1 MDALMDNSWLA
12 LAGMGLAGGL
22 CGWVL
27 RHLQSRLTERA
38 AAVRIAAL
46 CDQLDT
52 KDRKL
57 RDLRVELQA
66 ERAQVLELQATVEA
80 RQALSA
86 LRLEENEDPAF
97 FRRLV
102 RAQ

>member
-1 MDALMDNSWLA
+1 MDELLNSPWFALG
-12 LAGMGLAGGL
+12 GMGLAGGL

-27 RHLQSRLTERA
+27 RHLQGRFTERA
-38 AAVRIAAL
+38 AALRLAAL
-46 CDQLDT
+46 CDQLDI
-52 KDRKL
+52 KDHKL
-57 RDLRVELQA
+57 RDLRVELLI

-86 LRLEENEDPAF
+86 LRLEEDEDPAF

-102 RAQ
+102 RAL